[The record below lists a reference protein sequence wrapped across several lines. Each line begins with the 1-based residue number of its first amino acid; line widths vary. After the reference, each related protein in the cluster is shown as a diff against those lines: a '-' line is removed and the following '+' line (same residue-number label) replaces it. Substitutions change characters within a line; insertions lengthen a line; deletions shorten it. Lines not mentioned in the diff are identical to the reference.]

1 MNIGEQTAK
10 NLPQPTNSF
19 SDYLKTN
26 YAANLFMFP
35 TNEAEILHTTTNLK
49 ASTSE
54 CFDNISTKILK
65 QTMKEVATPLTH
77 IINLSLYHGIFPNDM
92 KLAKI
97 IPIFKN
103 GNTKLFNNY
112 RPVSILP
119 AFSKIL
125 EKIVCNRLLHFLETK
140 DILYKHQY
148 GFRKNHNTIHPIIHL
163 LKDIANANDKA
174 SKNSTLAIFLDLS
187 KAFDT
192 MSHNILLKKLEHYGV
207 RGICNSWFSSYLS
220 NRKQYTHVNEHISS
234 LKEITCGVPQGSIL
248 GPIVFLIYINDISN
262 STELKLLSFTDD
274 TTIYCSETTLDD
286 NRKKATSEL
295 TKILDWLHANRLS
308 LNINKTNFTIF
319 GPQCSARDYSSC
331 TICLI
336 GQ

>member
-1 MNIGEQTAK
+1 MKLQKSSITFFVNIGEQTAK

-19 SDYLKTN
+19 SDYLNKN

-54 CFDNISTKILK
+54 GYDNISTKILK

-77 IINLSLYHGIFPNDM
+77 IINLSLFHGIFPNDM

-112 RPVSILP
+112 RPISILP

-140 DILYKHQY
+140 YILYKHQY

-174 SKNSTLAIFLDLS
+174 SKHSTLAVCLDVS

-192 MSHNILLKKLEHYGV
+192 ISHNILLKKI
-207 RGICNSWFSSYLS
+207 R
-220 NRKQYTHVNEHISS
+220 
-234 LKEITCGVPQGSIL
+234 
-248 GPIVFLIYINDISN
+248 
-262 STELKLLSFTDD
+262 
-274 TTIYCSETTLDD
+274 TL
-286 NRKKATSEL
+286 
-295 TKILDWLHANRLS
+295 W
-308 LNINKTNFTIF
+308 
-319 GPQCSARDYSSC
+319 
-331 TICLI
+331 CLRYM
-336 GQ
+336 